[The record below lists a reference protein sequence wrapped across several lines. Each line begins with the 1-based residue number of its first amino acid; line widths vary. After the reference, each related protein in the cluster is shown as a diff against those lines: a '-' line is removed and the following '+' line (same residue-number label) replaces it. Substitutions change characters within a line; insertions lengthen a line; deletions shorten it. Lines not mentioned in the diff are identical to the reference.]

1 MGERRT
7 RYERLKIDSNL
18 FNPENVQIRTVLG
31 GGGREGFIH
40 ENTLSRSGLVI
51 K

>member
-31 GGGREGFIH
+31 GGGGRGSF
-40 ENTLSRSGLVI
+40 TKTRYRGVDW
-51 K
+51 